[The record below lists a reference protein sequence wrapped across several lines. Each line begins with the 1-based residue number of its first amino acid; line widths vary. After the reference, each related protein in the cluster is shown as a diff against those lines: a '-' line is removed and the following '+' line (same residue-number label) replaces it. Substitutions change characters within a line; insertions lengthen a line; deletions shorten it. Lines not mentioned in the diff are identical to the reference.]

1 MSKRVVIGLILVS
14 LVVAIAVS
22 GVVGFFTY
30 TSMHGILIVAPGSGG
45 LTPQMAVFIAAGGTA
60 LIASWARRRRRR

>member
-1 MSKRVVIGLILVS
+1 MSKRVVVGLILVS

-30 TSMHGILIVAPGSGG
+30 TSMHGTLIVAPGVGG
-45 LTPQMAVFIAAGGTA
+45 LTPRMAVLIAAGGTA